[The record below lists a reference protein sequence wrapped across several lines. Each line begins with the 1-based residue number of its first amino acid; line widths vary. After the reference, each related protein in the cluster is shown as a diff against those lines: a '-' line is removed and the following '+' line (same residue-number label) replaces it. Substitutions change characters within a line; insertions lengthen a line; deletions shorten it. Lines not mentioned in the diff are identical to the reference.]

1 MPPMLKTIISDS
13 CQERYQRIFRR
24 MVLMECA
31 NIGVKKGFSE
41 RKNFAREVE
50 EPSSGSYYNNIFLKE
65 ILINKNY
72 L

>member
-24 MVLMECA
+24 MVLLECA

-41 RKNFAREVE
+41 KKNSTREIVDDNE
-50 EPSSGSYYNNIFLKE
+50 EPSSGFLIK
-65 ILINKNY
+65 
-72 L
+72 

>member
-31 NIGVKKGFSE
+31 NIGVKKGLSE
-41 RKNFAREVE
+41 LKNSARENPIADEFE
-50 EPSSGSYYNNIFLKE
+50 EPSSGFKQDIY
-65 ILINKNY
+65 
-72 L
+72 